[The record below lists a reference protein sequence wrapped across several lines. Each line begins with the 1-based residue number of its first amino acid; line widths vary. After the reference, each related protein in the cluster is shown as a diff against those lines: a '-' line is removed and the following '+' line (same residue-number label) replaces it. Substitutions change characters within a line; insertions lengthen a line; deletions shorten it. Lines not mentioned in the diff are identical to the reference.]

1 MLQRLAHLLPFQRKA
16 PPTEVKSLAAS
27 DSGLLALLGLSSP
40 TAAGVHVGPS
50 SALAVPAAA
59 CAIRAISEAAA
70 CLDVQVMRREGG
82 ASRPVPDHPAVAL
95 LRGEV
100 NDWTDSTT
108 FLRDLVAQA
117 LLYDEGGLAWVN
129 RIGDRVV
136 EIIHYDHGSL
146 TCERAP
152 DGSGEPTYRL
162 RGEIIPAA
170 NIIHLQAP
178 FGRAPVSLAREAIGL
193 ALTLEK
199 HAAKLFSGD
208 ARPSGLVSFKERM
221 QPEEIVRSAQAFAA
235 MLASTKSGGTAF
247 LDNGAIYN
255 QLTLTSVDAQFAEM
269 RAFAVLEIARAF
281 RVPATMLQDLSRAT
295 WSNTE
300 AMGREFLTF
309 TLEPWLRCL
318 EGALTRALIPE
329 HERTHTRIVFDRDD
343 MTRADLGA
351 RASSYSSL
359 IASGVMSP
367 NEIRAW
373 EGLPPR
379 EGGDEFGNPFT
390 STPNGAAAPQEDGGR
405 PNEDE
410 ANGPA

>member
-16 PPTEVKSLAAS
+16 PPSEAKGLAAS

-40 TAAGVHVGPS
+40 TAAGVNVGPS
-50 SALAVPAAA
+50 SALAVPAVA
-59 CAIRAISEAAA
+59 CAVRAISEAAA

-82 ASRPVPDHPAVAL
+82 VSRPVPDHPAVSL

-100 NDWTDSTT
+100 NDWTDGTT

-117 LLYDEGGLAWVN
+117 LLYDEGGMAWVN
-129 RIGDRVV
+129 RVSGRVV
-136 EIIHYDHGSL
+136 EIIHYDQGSL
-146 TCERAP
+146 NAERDP
-152 DGSGEPTYRL
+152 NGTGELTYRL
-162 RGEIIPAA
+162 RGTIIPPTE
-170 NIIHLQAP
+170 IIHLRAP

-221 QPEEIVRSAQAFAA
+221 QPEEVIRSAQAFAA

-247 LDNGAIYN
+247 LDNGATYIP
-255 QLTLTSVDAQFAEM
+255 LVLTSVDAQFAEM

-300 AMGREFLTF
+300 AMGREFLVF
-309 TLEPWLRCL
+309 TLEPWLRAL
-318 EGALTRALIPE
+318 EGALTRALIAPE
-329 HERTHTRIVFDRDD
+329 DRPHTRIVFDRDD
-343 MTRADLGA
+343 LTRADMGV
-351 RASSYSSL
+351 RASAYSSL
-359 IASGVMSP
+359 IASGVLNP
-367 NEIRAW
+367 NEARAW
-373 EGLPPR
+373 ENLPPR

-390 STPNGAAAPQEDGGR
+390 STPDGAAAPQEDGGR
-405 PNEDE
+405 PKEDE